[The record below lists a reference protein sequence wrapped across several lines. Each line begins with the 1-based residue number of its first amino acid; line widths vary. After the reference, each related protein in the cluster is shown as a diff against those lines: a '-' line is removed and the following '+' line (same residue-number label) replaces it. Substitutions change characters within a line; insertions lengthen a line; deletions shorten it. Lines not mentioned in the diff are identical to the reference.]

1 MDSSYLVS
9 NFRAVDNDGESRK
22 RSALEYAYQVSGLIC
37 TFDQFLSK
45 NSEFVKNYVFGGE
58 ADDYYFT
65 SMLATFEQHETDL
78 DAFFAAVLNKIVL
91 QLEFQTRHFT
101 SGYGP
106 ELFVCDAPKSHFRVA
121 VANASTTAGLLFG
134 DPAQQVLPEWAGN
147 LPHIEYNFHNIHC
160 RQLHDLG
167 QFVESIRRKVG
178 ALALSLP
185 ADVDQ
190 LKITDRYAALAGWVD
205 ENTTYVFCG
214 KKSVLQNV
222 KRKLEEKYP
231 HAVVQSREY
240 TLNSSAA
247 REEKAIV
254 LVDGLSGLPDIE
266 IDCFDILD
274 CSFTTAAAS
283 SNADFRNLSFAETE
297 FFKPVEPRKVIS
309 FAPVSTENTLKMT
322 SEIQFFNDVV
332 TIKNGSIAAQRGT
345 VDSTYLHFAESGEIA
360 MDAGNEIART
370 EMTELYRS
378 GVNVDGIVTAKL
390 RQARIL
396 NVTGPAMPLAFTPD
410 VHTFFSH
417 FILQCFPR
425 ILILRELGIPH
436 AKIIVPHNLRAK
448 QLAMLRLAGIAD
460 DQIVKM
466 PPGVIV
472 KADEL
477 IVPRAWPLAMSSF
490 TIRIYEELLGR
501 VVKTKRRPIK
511 NLLISRESR
520 RTWRNMVNYDSVRK
534 ILVDRYRFE
543 EVKPEKLTIE
553 EEIDLFNQSKVLIGA
568 EGAGMYASCFSQ
580 ENSHVVSICDEDYM
594 MPILGTIGR
603 LRGFNLYHV
612 FGESFRSARDVD
624 RRLPYGHCDF
634 AVNPLDVAGLVEQL
648 I

>member
-1 MDSSYLVS
+1 MDSSYLLS
-9 NFRAVDNDGESRK
+9 NFRPVGKGDEQRK
-22 RSALEYAYQVSGLIC
+22 MSALEYAYQVSGLNYP
-37 TFDQFLSK
+37 FDQFLRNS
-45 NSEFVKNYVFGGE
+45 SEFVKSHVFGGE

-65 SMLATFEQHETDL
+65 SMLATFEQHESDL
-78 DAFFAAVLNKIVL
+78 DAFFAVVLNKIVL

-121 VANASTTAGLLFG
+121 IANASTTAGLLCS
-134 DPAQQVLPEWAGN
+134 DPAQRVLPEWADN
-147 LPHIEYNFHNIHC
+147 LPHIEYNFDNVHC
-160 RQLHDLG
+160 RNIQELSH
-167 QFVESIRRKVG
+167 FAESIRRKVG
-178 ALALSLP
+178 AVALSLP
-185 ADVDQ
+185 VDIDH
-190 LKITDRYAALAGWVD
+190 LKISERFAALAGWVD

-214 KKSVLQNV
+214 KKSVLLAV
-222 KRKLEEKYP
+222 KRKLEERYP
-231 HAVVQSREY
+231 HATVQCREY

-254 LVDGLSGLPDIE
+254 LVDGLSGLPDIDIE
-266 IDCFDILD
+266 GFDILD
-274 CSFTTAAAS
+274 CRFTTAAAS
-283 SNADFRNLSFAETE
+283 SNPDFRNLSFAETE
-297 FFKPVEPRKVIS
+297 FFKPVEPKKIIS
-309 FAPVSTENTLKMT
+309 FAPISTENSLKMT
-322 SEIQFFNDVV
+322 SEIQFYNDVV
-332 TIKNGSIAAQRGT
+332 TIKNGSITSQRGT

-378 GVNVDGIVTAKL
+378 GVNVDGIVTARL
-390 RQARIL
+390 RQARVL
-396 NVTGPAMPLAFTPD
+396 DVTGPAMPLAFTPD

-425 ILILRELGIPH
+425 ILILRELGIPN
-436 AKIIVPHNLRAK
+436 AKIVVPHNLRAK
-448 QLAMLRLAGIAD
+448 QLAMLRLAGITEE
-460 DQIVKM
+460 QIVKM

-501 VVKTKRRPIK
+501 VVKTKRRPRK

-534 ILVDRYRFE
+534 ILVDRYHFE
-543 EVKPEKLTIE
+543 EVRPEKLTIE

-568 EGAGMYASCFSQ
+568 EGAGMYASCFAQ
-580 ENSHVVSICDEDYM
+580 ENSHVISICDEDYM

-612 FGESFRSARDVD
+612 FGESFRSARDVN

-634 AVNPLDVAGLVEQL
+634 TVNPLDVAELVEQL